1 MSQRLHQAGMKAR
14 MRNGVIGMSDMSGI
28 GEVLNGIIKKAV
40 ENNPVE
46 DGDYLDSEGFIVCGK
61 CHTRRQVEIEVPRCV

>member
-1 MSQRLHQAGMKAR
+1 MKAR

-46 DGDYLDSEGFIVCGK
+46 DGDYLDSEGRKVP
-61 CHTRRQVEIEVPRCV
+61 HTAAGRD